1 MKKKTESSHTKKKK
15 KKTKSEKL
23 DAAYKNIVNW
33 KNSTQN
39 ERYVHS
45 LCNAVLEEKQIWSHS
60 DCFRT

>member
-1 MKKKTESSHTKKKK
+1 MKKKDRKFTHKKQ